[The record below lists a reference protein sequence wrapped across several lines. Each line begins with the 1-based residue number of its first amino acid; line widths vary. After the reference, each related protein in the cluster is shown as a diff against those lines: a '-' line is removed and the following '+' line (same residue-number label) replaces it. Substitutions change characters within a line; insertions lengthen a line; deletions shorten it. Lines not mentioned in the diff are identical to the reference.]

1 MSKSTSRII
10 LDVNLLISYLI
21 SSTIDPLFPL
31 IIKGKVT
38 LLFSEDLMAEFIEV
52 ASRPK
57 FEKYFNSV
65 NVAELV
71 TILNTLAIW
80 VKVTSDITICR
91 DPKDNYLLSLAKDGK
106 ADYLITDDQDL
117 LILEKFEQT
126 SICLLN
132 QFLRC
137 L

>member
-106 ADYLITDDQDL
+106 ADYLVTGDQDL